1 MASTSPGVSK
11 VFSTAK
17 PRDLSLLKDPK
28 ILSATVPVSELISK
42 KETLYLESLYDNALS
57 PLNYAS
63 AVSVTGNL
71 SSCLEVGLHVVASA
85 LEKKH
90 WVGFIDPSGRACS
103 IALNEAAMDSSRFV
117 CIRNFSNNRF
127 SAVLSNLVS
136 GIRIIVAH
144 VPTKISAVQ
153 MAKVMSRVR
162 ENNSILIFLDPLG
175 LCSASFDRR
184 IVAQTLSFESLNG
197 ASGVLVN
204 RVMNIDEF
212 EHGVK
217 LGGPTHLS
225 DISNT
230 RKEANG

>member
-28 ILSATVPVSELISK
+28 ILSATVSVSELISK

-117 CIRNFSNNRF
+117 CIRNFS
-127 SAVLSNLVS
+127 
-136 GIRIIVAH
+136 
-144 VPTKISAVQ
+144 
-153 MAKVMSRVR
+153 
-162 ENNSILIFLDPLG
+162 
-175 LCSASFDRR
+175 CSAFK
-184 IVAQTLSFESLNG
+184 LSFGHTNYSCACTNKNFCCTNG
-197 ASGVLVN
+197 
-204 RVMNIDEF
+204 
-212 EHGVK
+212 K
-217 LGGPTHLS
+217 
-225 DISNT
+225 SNVSSAG
-230 RKEANG
+230 K

>member
-1 MASTSPGVSK
+1 MASTSTGVSK

-28 ILSATVPVSELISK
+28 ILSATVSVSELISK

-63 AVSVTGNL
+63 AVSVTVNL

-90 WVGFIDPSGRACS
+90 WVGFTDPSGRACS
-103 IALNEAAMDSSRFV
+103 IALNEAAMDS
-117 CIRNFSNNRF
+117 
-127 SAVLSNLVS
+127 
-136 GIRIIVAH
+136 H

-184 IVAQTLSFESLNG
+184 IVAQTLSFEGLNG
-197 ASGVLVN
+197 GSGVLVN